1 MIGKTHVVIFVGTRP
16 EALKLVVLYLL
27 LKKADVNVTLCATG
41 QHSELIAKALEP
53 FDVVPDFMINLER
66 QGTDLCEL
74 SSLLFNKIGE
84 FLERAKPTVSVVQGD
99 TTTAL
104 VAGIAS
110 FYKKIPVIHVE
121 AGLRTAGIDLP
132 FPEEF
137 NRRLISQFS
146 SLDFAP
152 TRATY
157 ERLLLEGKSAQSVY
171 EVGNTIVDA
180 MFYVVE
186 RLKETA
192 YRQQFISKEVAEFA
206 EMRNLILFTCH
217 RRENIGQPM
226 VEIAWALYKLAQ
238 STDCNVVFPY
248 HPNPVVY
255 DTFNS
260 VLGSLENVH
269 FIAAQNYPSFTELM
283 LRSKLVITDSGGV
296 QEECASLGVPFVVI
310 RDETE
315 RPEALVKPEM
325 QLVGS
330 DTGRIVDTIQKILGE
345 QSLYDQ
351 LRVRRFP
358 FGDGTSSQKII
369 KVLRD
374 RAMI

>member
-1 MIGKTHVVIFVGTRP
+1 MNDKKHIVIFVGTRP

-27 LKKADVNVTLCATG
+27 LKEAGVAVTLCATG

-53 FDVVPDFMINLER
+53 FDVRPDHTILLER
-66 QGTDLCEL
+66 QGSDLCEL
-74 SSLLFNKIGE
+74 SSLLFDKIGK
-84 FLERAKPTVSVVQGD
+84 FLASCNPTSCVVQGD

-104 VAGIAS
+104 VAGMAS
-110 FYKKIPVIHVE
+110 FYKKIPVVHVE
-121 AGLRTAGIDLP
+121 AGLRTAAIDLP

-146 SLDFAP
+146 TLDFAP
-152 TRATY
+152 TLLTY
-157 ERLLLEGKSAQSVY
+157 QQLIAEGKKPDDVY

-186 RLKETA
+186 KLKDA
-192 YRQQFISKEVAEFA
+192 DYRDKFVSKEVSALTTQE
-206 EMRNLILFTCH
+206 NLILFTCH

-226 VEIAWALYKLAQ
+226 KDIAWALYEIAT
-238 STDCNVVFPY
+238 SRNYNIVFPY

-255 DTFNS
+255 ETFSS
-260 VLGSLENVH
+260 VLGGLSNVH
-269 FIAAQNYPSFTELM
+269 FIPAQNYPSFIELQQC
-283 LRSKLVITDSGGV
+283 SKVVITDSGGI
-296 QEECASLGVPFVVI
+296 QEECASLGIPFVVI

-315 RPEALVKPEM
+315 RPEALSNPEL

-330 DTGRIVDTIQKILGE
+330 DTRRVVGVIEDLLTS
-345 QSLYDQ
+345 QSLYDE
-351 LRVRRFP
+351 LTVKRFP
-358 FGDGTSSQKII
+358 FGDGTSSQKIVQ
-369 KVLRD
+369 VLRN